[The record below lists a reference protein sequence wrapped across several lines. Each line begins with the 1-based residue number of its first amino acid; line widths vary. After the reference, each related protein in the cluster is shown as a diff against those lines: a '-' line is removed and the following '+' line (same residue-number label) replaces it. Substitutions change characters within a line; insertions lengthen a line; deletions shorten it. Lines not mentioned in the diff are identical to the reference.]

1 MSAFHN
7 SYADLNH
14 LLFLHIVVVVANWRD
29 YSLIYLLSL
38 VDLDI
43 FILSKDYLLDCSVLV
58 DFGIIV
64 MS

>member
-14 LLFLHIVVVVANWRD
+14 LLFLHIVVVANRRD
-29 YSLIYLLSL
+29 SSLIYLLSL

-43 FILSKDYLLDCSVLV
+43 FILSKDYLLDCSVLA
-58 DFGIIV
+58 DFGIII